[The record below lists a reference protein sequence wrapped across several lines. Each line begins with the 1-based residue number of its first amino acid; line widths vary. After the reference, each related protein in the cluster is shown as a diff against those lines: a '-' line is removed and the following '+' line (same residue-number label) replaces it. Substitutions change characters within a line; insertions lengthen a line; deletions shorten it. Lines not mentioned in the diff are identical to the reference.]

1 MRIMSNYCPRE
12 SSICLNIHF
21 EVNMLLYKVYI
32 LHYLYLMSEASVMI
46 VENELVSNY
55 FYPHD
60 GIRYCGF

>member
-1 MRIMSNYCPRE
+1 
-12 SSICLNIHF
+12 
-21 EVNMLLYKVYI
+21 MLLYKVYI

>member
-1 MRIMSNYCPRE
+1 MRIACNYCPSE
-12 SSICLNIHF
+12 SSTCLNIHF

-55 FYPHD
+55 PYD